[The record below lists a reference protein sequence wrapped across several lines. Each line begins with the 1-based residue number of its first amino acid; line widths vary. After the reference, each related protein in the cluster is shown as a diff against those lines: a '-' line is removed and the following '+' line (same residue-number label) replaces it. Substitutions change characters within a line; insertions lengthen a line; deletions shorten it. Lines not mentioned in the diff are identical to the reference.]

1 MDNKV
6 SLSFAVISEALREFP
21 LPEVDH
27 VVGIGRGGVVPASL
41 IAHQLQRDLSIVWVN
56 YRNDDNQ
63 PAHDRPQ
70 WRDSELPHF
79 DTDARILLVDDVAVS
94 GQTLAA
100 VKGRLS
106 DYAVTTLVLKGTAD
120 LVVFPTIAS
129 CVHWPWKPIER
140 TANPEKQNP
149 APHERS

>member
-1 MDNKV
+1 MDNKI
-6 SLSFAVISEALREFP
+6 SLSFATISEALREFP

-41 IAHQLQRDLSIVWVN
+41 IAHQLQRELSIVWVN
-56 YRNDDNQ
+56 YRHDNNQ

-70 WRDSELPHF
+70 WLESELPHF
-79 DTDARILLVDDVAVS
+79 DADARILLVDDVAVS

-100 VKGRLS
+100 VKERLS

-120 LVVFPTIAS
+120 WVVFPTITP
-129 CVHWPWKPIER
+129 CVHWPWQPIER
-140 TANPEKQNP
+140 TVSVSEPTP
-149 APHERS
+149 THHERS

>member
-6 SLSFAVISEALREFP
+6 SLSFATISEALRELP

-41 IAHQLQRDLSIVWVN
+41 IAHQLQRELSIVWVN
-56 YRNDDNQ
+56 YRHDDNQ
-63 PAHDRPQ
+63 PAHDHPQ
-70 WRDSELPHF
+70 WLESELPYF
-79 DTDARILLVDDVAVS
+79 DADARILLVDDVAVS

-100 VKGRLS
+100 VKERLS

-120 LVVFPTIAS
+120 WVVFPTIAT
-129 CVHWPWKPIER
+129 CVHWPWRPTER
-140 TANPEKQNP
+140 TANAEKPNP
-149 APHERS
+149 THHERS

>member
-6 SLSFAVISEALREFP
+6 SLSFATISEALREFP

-41 IAHQLQRDLSIVWVN
+41 IAHQLQRKLSIVWVN
-56 YRNDDNQ
+56 YRHDDNQ
-63 PAHDRPQ
+63 PAHDLPQ
-70 WRDSELPHF
+70 WLESELSHF
-79 DTDARILLVDDVAVS
+79 DADARILLVDDVAVS

-100 VKGRLS
+100 VKERLS

-120 LVVFPTIAS
+120 LVVFPTIAT
-129 CVHWPWKPIER
+129 CVHWPWQPNER
-140 TANPEKQNP
+140 TVNVSKPNPT
-149 APHERS
+149 HHDRS